1 MAALRP
7 AQTKFA
13 FPVRLTPGTNKVIPN
28 IFFTRHSGILDRCS
42 ARSGLLTFAEKPMGK
57 FIDWQSRVNGAHIDY
72 QAIYP

>member
-1 MAALRP
+1 M
-7 AQTKFA
+7 TFA
-13 FPVRLTPGTNKVIPN
+13 FLLRLTPGTNKVFPN
-28 IFFTRHSGILDRCS
+28 VFFTRYSGILDRCS